1 VPNRNAFYNYHMTRS
16 HIILW
21 ARERLSGHGIL
32 RSAGYHIAFLF
43 TMIRYAVVSL
53 VHFDLRFFLRVAEL
67 FRIHFG
73 NIEKGSVR
81 G

>member
-1 VPNRNAFYNYHMTRS
+1 MTRS

-21 ARERLSGHGIL
+21 ARERLGGNGAL
-32 RSAGYHIAFLF
+32 RSAGYHIAFFF
-43 TMIRYAVVSL
+43 TVIRYAVVS
-53 VHFDLRFFLRVAEL
+53 VMNIDTRFFSRTVEF

-73 NIEKGSVR
+73 NIKKGSVR